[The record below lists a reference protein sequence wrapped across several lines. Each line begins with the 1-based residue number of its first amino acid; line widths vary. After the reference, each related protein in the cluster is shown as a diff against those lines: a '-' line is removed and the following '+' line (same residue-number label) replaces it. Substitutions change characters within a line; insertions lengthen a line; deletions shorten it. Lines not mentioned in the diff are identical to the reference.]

1 MMALFTLL
9 GAVRLRGP
17 AARFASVAVLCVLA
31 PPAHALP
38 QEAQA
43 PRGHAAEGAV
53 EAPSVAAIFREVP
66 LDLYRFISVDTGM
79 VLTAGA
85 GLAAVAHEWD
95 DDLVSELETN
105 VKFNNALE
113 PGSKYGAFSIV
124 LGSSFAVYGVG
135 RLSGHPHL
143 AVVGGDLVRGQIVS
157 QLWVQLLKHI
167 VQRERPDQSNNVS
180 FPSGHAAGG
189 FAVAGVLAHH
199 YGWKAAIP
207 AYAGAAYIAT
217 ARVHDNKHY
226 LSDVTFGAA
235 MGIAGSRTVL
245 FNAGR
250 YGVRVAPALAP
261 GGVAIRATLIPLG
274 S

>member
-226 LSDVTFGAA
+226 LSDVIFGAA
-235 MGIAGSRTVL
+235 MGFAANRTVVL
-245 FNAGR
+245 GKGR
-250 YGVRVAPALAP
+250 YGMTVSPMIGRQRA
-261 GGVAIRATLIPLG
+261 GVVVDLRPR
-274 S
+274 